1 MKRRSVKEFRRERK
15 TCTNGKFRATG
26 GEKESLSTSMGGGQN
41 SFGGRK
47 IQPHNPFSVRVC
59 IIGGMQNFYSMG
71 EFVNKKEQPG
81 RQGSFEF
88 SFQNQKLTKEQKAE
102 RKIYRR
108 IAKNNYKRRMKIED
122 NKELVEQLVAGIG
135 EGETLHLLSDSIDSP
150 NIINAYVDRIEE
162 IYISTWS
169 ITPAGIACL
178 ENLTA
183 NGCCRIALLTL
194 DRTHS
199 YKWMFSSGAYKCLQ
213 GKVEIRITAIH
224 SKFIVMKL
232 TDGSVLNFVGSM
244 NLSNN
249 PRWEN
254 LMVSR
259 DPEDFAFYR
268 DFLLSI
274 TAEKLK

>member
-1 MKRRSVKEFRRERK
+1 
-15 TCTNGKFRATG
+15 
-26 GEKESLSTSMGGGQN
+26 
-41 SFGGRK
+41 
-47 IQPHNPFSVRVC
+47 
-59 IIGGMQNFYSMG
+59 MG
-71 EFVNKKEQPG
+71 EFVNKKDQQAKFNFCLRDQQLTPK
-81 RQGSFEF
+81 
-88 SFQNQKLTKEQKAE
+88 QKTE

-108 IAKNNYKRRMKIED
+108 IAKNNYKRRVKIES
-122 NKELVEQLVAGIG
+122 NKELIEQLVAEIG
-135 EGETLHLLSDSIDSP
+135 DGETLHIISDSIDSP
-150 NIINAYVDRIEE
+150 NIINAYVDRIAE

-183 NGCCRIALLTL
+183 NGCCKYALLTL

-199 YKWMFSSGAYKCLQ
+199 YKWMFSSGAYKVLQ
-213 GKVEIRITAIH
+213 GKVDIRITAIH
-224 SKFIVMKL
+224 SKFIVMKFS
-232 TDGSVLNFVGSM
+232 DGSVLNFVGSM

-254 LMVSR
+254 LTITK

-274 TAEKLK
+274 TAEQLK

>member
-1 MKRRSVKEFRRERK
+1 
-15 TCTNGKFRATG
+15 
-26 GEKESLSTSMGGGQN
+26 
-41 SFGGRK
+41 
-47 IQPHNPFSVRVC
+47 
-59 IIGGMQNFYSMG
+59 MG
-71 EFVNKKEQPG
+71 EFINRKDGQ
-81 RQGSFEF
+81 SAFNF
-88 SFQNQKLTKEQKAE
+88 SFQNKNLTREQKAE
-102 RKIYRR
+102 RKIYKR
-108 IAKNNYKRRMKIED
+108 IAKNNYKRRVKIAG

-135 EGETLHLLSDSIDSP
+135 EGETLHLISDSIDSP
-150 NIINAYVDRIEE
+150 NIVNAYVDRITE

-178 ENLTA
+178 ENLAA
-183 NGCCRIALLTL
+183 NGCCAYALLTL

-199 YKWMFSSGAYKCLQ
+199 YKWMFSSGAYKVLQ
-213 GKVEIRITAIH
+213 GKIDIRITSIH

-254 LMVSR
+254 LSVTR
-259 DPEDFAFYR
+259 DPEDFEFYK

-274 TAEKLK
+274 TAEQLK

>member
-1 MKRRSVKEFRRERK
+1 
-15 TCTNGKFRATG
+15 
-26 GEKESLSTSMGGGQN
+26 MGD
-41 SFGGRK
+41 
-47 IQPHNPFSVRVC
+47 
-59 IIGGMQNFYSMG
+59 
-71 EFVNKKEQPG
+71 FVNKKDQ
-81 RQGSFEF
+81 QAAFNF
-88 SFQNQKLTKEQKAE
+88 SFRDQQLSREQKAE

-108 IAKNNYKRRMKIED
+108 IAKNNYKRRMKIAG
-122 NKELVEQLVAGIG
+122 NKELVEQLVAEIG
-135 EGETLHLLSDSIDSP
+135 DGETLHILSDSIDSP
-150 NIINAYVDRIEE
+150 NIINAYVNRIAE

-183 NGCCRIALLTL
+183 NGCCIRALLTL

-199 YKWMFSSGAYKCLQ
+199 YKWMFSSGAYKVLQ

-224 SKFIVMKL
+224 SKFIVLKL
-232 TDGSVLNFVGSM
+232 SDGSVLNFVGSM

-254 LMVSR
+254 LTITK

-274 TAEKLK
+274 TAEQLK

>member
-1 MKRRSVKEFRRERK
+1 
-15 TCTNGKFRATG
+15 
-26 GEKESLSTSMGGGQN
+26 
-41 SFGGRK
+41 
-47 IQPHNPFSVRVC
+47 
-59 IIGGMQNFYSMG
+59 MG
-71 EFVNKKEQPG
+71 EFVNKKDGGQ
-81 RQGSFEF
+81 QATFNF
-88 SFQNQKLTKEQKAE
+88 SFRDQQLTREQKIE

-108 IAKNNYKRRMKIED
+108 IAKNNYKRRVKIES
-122 NKELVEQLVAGIG
+122 NKQLVEELVTGLAD
-135 EGETLHLLSDSIDSP
+135 GETLHLITDSLDSP
-150 NIINAYVDRIEE
+150 NIINAYVDRIAE
-162 IYISTWS
+162 IYVSTWS

-183 NGCCRIALLTL
+183 NGCCKTALLVL

-199 YKWMFSSGAYKCLQ
+199 YKWMFSSGAYKVLQ

-224 SKFIVMKL
+224 SKFILLKL
-232 TDGSVLNFVGSM
+232 ADGTMLSFVGSM

-274 TAEKLK
+274 TAERLK

>member
-1 MKRRSVKEFRRERK
+1 
-15 TCTNGKFRATG
+15 
-26 GEKESLSTSMGGGQN
+26 
-41 SFGGRK
+41 
-47 IQPHNPFSVRVC
+47 
-59 IIGGMQNFYSMG
+59 MG
-71 EFVNKKEQPG
+71 EFVNKKPPKDGQAK
-81 RQGSFEF
+81 FNF
-88 SFQNQKLTKEQKAE
+88 SFRDQQLTREQKAE
-102 RKIYRR
+102 RKIYKR
-108 IAKNNYKRRMKIED
+108 IAKNNYKRRVKIED
-122 NKELVEQLVAGIG
+122 NKVLVEQLVAEVGD
-135 EGETLHLLSDSIDSP
+135 GETLHIISDSIDSP
-150 NIINAYVDRIEE
+150 NIVNAYVDRIAE

-183 NGCCRIALLTL
+183 NGCCEYALLTL

-199 YKWMFSSGAYKCLQ
+199 YKWMFSSGAYKVLQ
-213 GKVEIRITAIH
+213 GKVDIRITAIH
-224 SKFIVMKL
+224 SKFIVLKL

-259 DPEDFAFYR
+259 DPEDFEFYK